1 MQKIHFIPF
10 FILAMSITAAQSAP
24 VVQLPE
30 NSVTS
35 DPSRNIEPPHFE
47 NFVSLSRRTIGVQSL
62 VKDGTLREFGKFN
75 PVPTVKEVSE
85 FFIHNLDIVLGPA
98 VEGGTNNK
106 AVTNLAGPD
115 DYKGHPKN
123 KLFVKVLFSKAI
135 DTYDEARALEM
146 MGLLVDTG
154 LVQLKDH
161 KGTLT
166 PPYPAIIMKK
176 KEGVLLLE
184 SQEYQAANEAEQRRM
199 KIETVTLICEQAA
212 KDAVQY
218 KVYHDDNKPENAFI
232 TFAKGSV
239 KAVDI
244 FDYGHPDTYE
254 VMKEVGEQKLSE
266 LCKAHWVR
274 KYSGS

>member
-1 MQKIHFIPF
+1 
-10 FILAMSITAAQSAP
+10 MSITAAQSAP

-47 NFVSLSRRTIGVQSL
+47 NSVSLSRRTIGVQSL
-62 VKDGTLREFGKFN
+62 VEVKYKLRFRRDGTLREFGKLSA
-75 PVPTVKEVSE
+75 VPTAKEVSE
-85 FFIHNLDIVLGPA
+85 FFSPA

-115 DYKGHPKN
+115 RYKGHPKN
-123 KLFVKVLFSKAI
+123 KLFVKVLFSKAV

-218 KVYHDDNKPENAFI
+218 KVYHDDNKPENAFV
-232 TFAKGSV
+232 TFEKGSV

-254 VMKEVGEQKLSE
+254 VMKEVDEQKLSE
-266 LCKAHWVR
+266 LCKTHWVR